1 MVRGGN
7 MKKTAS
13 IMVLAIALANFGLI
27 SKTLA
32 DKSFNIRSPRG
43 NRVTIVITNQTLR
56 NIRIYHLDFSNDGE
70 TFSITAAPIAP
81 SDSSRTLSVNFQE
94 DSTVVQSEY
103 VDIGPEKTVQE
114 VYCPEG
120 FNQIVIDYSG
130 F

>member
-1 MVRGGN
+1 

-13 IMVLAIALANFGLI
+13 ILVLTVALVNFGLI
-27 SKTLA
+27 SKALA
-32 DKSFNIRSPRG
+32 DRSFSIRSPRG
-43 NRVTIVITNQTLR
+43 NRVTLVLTN
-56 NIRIYHLDFSNDGE
+56 NGE

-81 SDSSRTLSVNFQE
+81 SDSSHTLSVDFQE
-94 DSTVVQSEY
+94 GTTVVQSDY

-114 VYCPEG
+114 VYCPED

>member
-1 MVRGGN
+1 
-7 MKKTAS
+7 MKKTTT
-13 IMVLAIALANFGLI
+13 ILVLTAALVIFGLI

-32 DKSFNIRSPRG
+32 DKRFNIRSPRG
-43 NRVTIVITNQTLR
+43 NRVTLVITNQTLK

-70 TFSITAAPIAP
+70 TFSITAAPIIH
-81 SDSSRTLSVNFQE
+81 SDSSHTLSVNFE
-94 DSTVVQSEY
+94 DGTTVVQSDY

-114 VYCPEG
+114 VYCPED

>member
-1 MVRGGN
+1 

-13 IMVLAIALANFGLI
+13 ILVLAVVLTGFSLI

-32 DKSFNIRSPRG
+32 DRSFNIRSPRG
-43 NRVTIVITNQTLR
+43 NRVTLVITNQTLR
-56 NIRIYHLDFSNDGE
+56 NIRIYHLYFSNDGE
-70 TFSITAAPIAP
+70 TFSITAAPVVP
-81 SDSSRTLSVNFQE
+81 SDSSHTLSVTFQE
-94 DSTVVQSEY
+94 GSTVVQSEY

>member
-1 MVRGGN
+1 
-7 MKKTAS
+7 MKKAAS

-70 TFSITAAPIAP
+70 TFSITAAPIVP
-81 SDSSRTLSVNFQE
+81 SDSSHTLSVNFQE

-114 VYCPEG
+114 VYCPED

>member
-1 MVRGGN
+1 
-7 MKKTAS
+7 MKKTAT
-13 IMVLAIALANFGLI
+13 ILVLAVVLVHFGLI

-43 NRVTIVITNQTLR
+43 NRVTLVITNQTLK
-56 NIRIYHLDFSNDGE
+56 NIRIYDLDFSSDGE
-70 TFSITAAPIAP
+70 TFSITAAPIVP
-81 SDSSRTLSVNFQE
+81 SDSAHTLSVEFQE
-94 DSTVVQSEY
+94 GDTVVQSEY

-114 VYCPEG
+114 VYCPED

>member
-1 MVRGGN
+1 

-13 IMVLAIALANFGLI
+13 ILVFAVALANLGLI
-27 SKTLA
+27 SKAVAHRT
-32 DKSFNIRSPRG
+32 FNIRSPRG
-43 NRVTIVITNQTLR
+43 NRVTLVITDQTLR

-70 TFSITAAPIAP
+70 TFSITAAPIVP
-81 SDSSRTLSVNFQE
+81 SDSSHTLSVNFQE
-94 DSTVVQSEY
+94 GSTPVQSEY

>member
-1 MVRGGN
+1 
-7 MKKTAS
+7 MKKTTT
-13 IMVLAIALANFGLI
+13 ILVLAAALVIFGLS

-32 DKSFNIRSPRG
+32 DKRFNIRSPRG
-43 NRVTIVITNQTLR
+43 NRVTLVITNQTLK

-70 TFSITAAPIAP
+70 TFSITAAPMIP
-81 SDSSRTLSVNFQE
+81 SDSSYTLSVNFQ
-94 DSTVVQSEY
+94 DGTTVVQSEY
-103 VDIGPEKTVQE
+103 IDIGPEKTVQE

>member
-1 MVRGGN
+1 
-7 MKKTAS
+7 MKKTAT
-13 IMVLAIALANFGLI
+13 ILVLAVALVNFGLI

-32 DKSFNIRSPRG
+32 DRSFNIRSPRG
-43 NRVTIVITNQTLR
+43 NRVTLVITNQILK

-70 TFSITAAPIAP
+70 TFSIAAAPIVP
-81 SDSSRTLSVNFQE
+81 SDSSYTLSVNFQ
-94 DSTVVQSEY
+94 DGTTVVQSDY

-114 VYCPEG
+114 VYCPDD

>member
-1 MVRGGN
+1 

>member
-1 MVRGGN
+1 

-13 IMVLAIALANFGLI
+13 ILVLTAALVSLSLI
-27 SKTLA
+27 SNTLA
-32 DKSFNIRSPRG
+32 DRSFNIRSPRG
-43 NRVTIVITNQTLR
+43 NRVTLVITNQTLR

-70 TFSITAAPIAP
+70 TFSITAAPVVP
-81 SDSSRTLSVNFQE
+81 SDSLHTLSVNFQE

-114 VYCPEG
+114 VYCPQG

>member
-1 MVRGGN
+1 

-13 IMVLAIALANFGLI
+13 ILVLAVVLAGFSLT
-27 SKTLA
+27 SKNLA
-32 DKSFNIRSPRG
+32 DRSFNIRSPRG
-43 NRVTIVITNQTLR
+43 NRVTLVITNQALR

-70 TFSITAAPIAP
+70 TFSITAAPVVP
-81 SDSSRTLSVNFQE
+81 SDSSHTLSVNFQE
-94 DSTVVQSEY
+94 GSTVVQSEY

-114 VYCPEG
+114 VYCPED

>member
-1 MVRGGN
+1 
-7 MKKTAS
+7 MKKTAN
-13 IMVLAIALANFGLI
+13 IMVLAIALANFGQI

>member
-1 MVRGGN
+1 

-13 IMVLAIALANFGLI
+13 ILVLAVALANLGLI
-27 SKTLA
+27 SKAVA
-32 DKSFNIRSPRG
+32 DRTFNVRSPRG
-43 NRVTIVITNQTLR
+43 NRVTLVITDQTLR

-70 TFSITAAPIAP
+70 TFSITAAPIVP
-81 SDSSRTLSVNFQE
+81 SDSSYALSVNFQE
-94 DSTVVQSEY
+94 GSTVVQSEY

>member
-1 MVRGGN
+1 
-7 MKKTAS
+7 
-13 IMVLAIALANFGLI
+13 
-27 SKTLA
+27 
-32 DKSFNIRSPRG
+32 
-43 NRVTIVITNQTLR
+43 VITNQTLR

-70 TFSITAAPIAP
+70 TFSITAAPIAT
-81 SDSSRTLSVNFQE
+81 SDSSHTLSVNFQE

-103 VDIGPEKTVQE
+103 VDVGPEKTVQE